1 MLVVDP
7 ANFQPL
13 ANFKA
18 QVTAFVEYLKN
29 TPPAEGFTEVL
40 YPGELEYRT
49 EQRRRAEGIPVEE
62 HTWERVAGIA
72 RRFELSVMKIDED
85 AN

>member
-1 MLVVDP
+1 
-7 ANFQPL
+7 L

-18 QVTAFVEYLKN
+18 QVTAFVEYLKD

-62 HTWERVAGIA
+62 DTWERVAAIA
-72 RRFELSVMKIDED
+72 RRCWGRLSRSAASAVGTPC
-85 AN
+85 